1 MTENCARVTI
11 TTLLIWRLGCK
22 NSSVVL
28 CGKAGEDF
36 EKGVFVDIA
45 FFEPFFL
52 ADFSSMMPKSKLIR
66 LYNRN

>member
-1 MTENCARVTI
+1 MTDNCTRVTI
-11 TTLLIWRLGCK
+11 KTLLIWRLGCK

-28 CGKAGEDF
+28 CGKADGDF

-52 ADFSSMMPKSKLIR
+52 TDLSVILPKSKLIK
-66 LYNRN
+66 LFNRN